1 MSMSCWPLTSSS
13 VCQTPVRGPRAPAR
27 RGTTSASSPSGS
39 MAGVLPPTPLG
50 GLGRGDVVVAAV
62 ELLLCPRSPP
72 NPLSEGG
79 TTWKMTG
86 PGLRSPARQPP
97 PSMGRPRRGRKS
109 ARRHLRGAARAAAPP
124 PAGRTGRI
132 QLAESESFLGFC
144 QCGGGSAALAAPS
157 WPCPKFGF
165 PRCVAARQQERRR
178 RRAATTTGK
187 ITETLVI
194 MPVGG
199 SAPPTARVQH
209 APTPD
214 GPSLAPS
221 LAGLSP
227 GLLGGHAGAPW
238 AKTAT
243 RDRVGRRRRSRLA
256 SAARHH
262 SLSPRERCLR
272 RPRRSGARTA

>member
-1 MSMSCWPLTSSS
+1 MS
-13 VCQTPVRGPRAPAR
+13 
-27 RGTTSASSPSGS
+27 
-39 MAGVLPPTPLG
+39 
-50 GLGRGDVVVAAV
+50 
-62 ELLLCPRSPP
+62 
-72 NPLSEGG
+72 
-79 TTWKMTG
+79 G
-86 PGLRSPARQPP
+86 PGLRSPTRQPP

-144 QCGGGSAALAAPS
+144 QCGGGSATLAAPS
-157 WPCPKFGF
+157 LPCAKFWVSKVR
-165 PRCVAARQQERRR
+165 RCAATQERRR
-178 RRAATTTGK
+178 KRAATTTGK